1 MAIFSNL
8 DGTMKQ
14 SFILGKN
21 GGRFTY
27 LPGQKAIAVQNYQ
40 GSQLI
45 PVSAADPVEQSHLV
59 TLGYFNTHGGGGGG
73 GANPILRGTVEPD
86 VSLGEDGDVYFQ
98 IDDTSIVN
106 IFIKD
111 ASVWKPFNKPA
122 PPKDSDY
129 VTSHIVQPGDY
140 TSSGGMFVYTLQ
152 ESVHN
157 RGAGVLVQ
165 VQGSTGNSVQPEI
178 LLDDIGNITLRYS
191 EQPTEY
197 YIIKLIGKT
206 TMTTPYSAPINKA
219 QWVLSGDMYVL
230 TIPASTH
237 GQESGPLYLAIY
249 ENVVDSATSVAP
261 YTLVSTDSI
270 IDASGNVTF
279 RSYAPM
285 SGKIVISGK

>member
-45 PVSAADPVEQSHLV
+45 PVSAADPIEQSHLV

-73 GANPILRGTVEPD
+73 ANPILRGTVEPD
-86 VSLGEDGDVYFQ
+86 ASLGEDGDVYFQ
-98 IDDTSIVN
+98 IDDTNIVN

-111 ASVWKPFNKPA
+111 ASVWKPFNKPV
-122 PPKDSDY
+122 PPQDSDY
-129 VTSHIVQPGDY
+129 VTSHVVQPGDF
-140 TSSGGMFVYTLQ
+140 TSASGMFVYTLP

-165 VQGSTGNSVQPEI
+165 IQDSTGNSVQPEV

-191 EQPTEY
+191 DQPTEY

-206 TMTTPYSAPINKA
+206 TMTTPYSAQINKA

-230 TIPASTH
+230 TIPATVH
-237 GQESGPLYLAIY
+237 GQEAGPLYVAIY
-249 ENVVDSATSVAP
+249 ENVVDGATSVAP

-279 RSYAPM
+279 RSYAQM